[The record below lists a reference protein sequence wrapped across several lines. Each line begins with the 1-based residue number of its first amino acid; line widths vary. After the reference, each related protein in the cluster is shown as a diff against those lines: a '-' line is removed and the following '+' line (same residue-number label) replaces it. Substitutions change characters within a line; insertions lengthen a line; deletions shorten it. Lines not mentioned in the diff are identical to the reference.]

1 MYRVVKEFYDLTDDF
16 YSYLPGDVFP
26 RKGLEV
32 SRERLEY
39 LAGNENRL
47 GEPVIN
53 EEPAKK
59 QKKGGSSSARTG
71 PQESE

>member
-16 YSYLPGDVFP
+16 FAYLPGDVFP

-39 LAGNENRL
+39 LASRENRL
-47 GEPVIN
+47 GEPVIA
-53 EEPAKK
+53 EESAKRSR
-59 QKKGGSSSARTG
+59 KKE
-71 PQESE
+71 Q

>member
-16 YSYLPGDVFP
+16 CAYLPGDKFP

-32 SRERLEY
+32 SRERMEY
-39 LAGNENRL
+39 LAGDENRL
-47 GEPVIN
+47 GEPVIK

-59 QKKGGSSSARTG
+59 QKRGGDSSARTG
-71 PQESE
+71 PQASE

>member
-16 YSYLPGDVFP
+16 FAYLPGDVFP

-39 LAGNENRL
+39 LAGRENRL
-47 GEPVIN
+47 GEPVIA
-53 EEPAKK
+53 EESAKRSR
-59 QKKGGSSSARTG
+59 KKE
-71 PQESE
+71 Q